1 MNAQSMQGRGI
12 TPASPGAGKAS
23 PLKIAFVGLRGIPAL
38 YGGVDRVIEEVA
50 EGLITLGH
58 EITVYCWSN
67 TYKERPAEYRG
78 VRLKYLPTIPV
89 RYIGT
94 LIHTF
99 LSCIAVL
106 REGVDI
112 VHINNTQN
120 AVFGFI
126 PRLFGKKVVVQPH
139 GPAWPMLKWGTLKD
153 RFMVNFKI
161 ALTRVFLHFCRYP
174 TLWWSHKIVVISG
187 PDADYISR
195 TNTGKFILI
204 HNGCN
209 IPEVLPPEKMLEREI
224 KPREYLLFVGRI
236 VPRKGCH
243 YLIEAFKKINKD
255 IELVIVGG
263 PLNTSYGRFVR
274 RIGSDDRRIRFT
286 GPIYD
291 RTLNELFGN
300 ALIYVHPSESEGQ
313 SIALLEGLAY
323 GACVVSSDTPESVET
338 AEGNAYY
345 FRSGD
350 INDLKRTLE
359 DLLGHPEK
367 IEQGRRHA
375 REHVEAKYQWL
386 DKILQYQEMYSSLM
400 KS

>member
-1 MNAQSMQGRGI
+1 
-12 TPASPGAGKAS
+12 
-23 PLKIAFVGLRGIPAL
+23 LRGIPAL

-78 VRLKYLPTIPV
+78 VWLKYLPTIPV

-120 AVFGFI
+120 AIFGFI

-209 IPEVLPPEKMLEREI
+209 IPEVLPPEKMLERGI

-243 YLIEAFKKINKD
+243 YLIEAFKKINTD

-263 PLNTSYGRFVR
+263 PLDTSYGRFVR
-274 RIGSDDRRIRFT
+274 RIGSDDPRIRFT

-291 RTLNELFGN
+291 RTVNELFGN